1 MTSRQIGPLALG
13 CLALVIALLC
23 ARCPTGIG
31 ARAGS

>member
-13 CLALVIALLC
+13 CLALVIALLY
-23 ARCPTGIG
+23 AAPTGNG